1 MINTPLPI
9 GIFLER
15 WTTFE
20 VIIIPKNKQT
30 KKVNRLRVINK
41 YKADCNLVLKYFSPK
56 STTKQSD

>member
-1 MINTPLPI
+1 MINAPLAI

-15 WTTFE
+15 WTTSG
-20 VIIIPKNKQT
+20 VIIIPKDKQT

-41 YKADCNLVLKYFSPK
+41 YKADRNLVLKYFWPK